1 LNYTYQRNKYL
12 NIFHP
17 FTQNM
22 IVKKVLLI
30 NPNYQREISS
40 LSQIS
45 VGPPLGLAYI
55 AAMLRK
61 DNIKVKIIDSNAEN
75 IGIENILLR
84 VKNEDPDLIGL
95 TSVTPT
101 IKLCCQLSSEIKKI
115 LPDVPIVVGGVHP
128 SLAPNETLKDN
139 PNIDFLIIGEGEYTF
154 PDLIKSLNEK
164 SDLKKVDGLVW
175 KKDRVIVN
183 KKREFINDLDKLP
196 FPARDLL
203 PNEKYKS
210 IEFDNFTTIIAMRG
224 CPASCIYC
232 AVPSFCGKELRKRG
246 VKNVIEE
253 IEDCIQNYGV
263 KSFSFLD
270 DTFTY
275 DVKWVEEFCN
285 KMEEKSLN
293 KKVKWLCLTRVDTI
307 SLPLL
312 KKMKSAGCYKIE
324 LGIESGSPRILKEIG
339 KGITVEQIKEGF
351 EVAKKAG
358 MVTMAFA
365 MVGFPFETEK
375 DILMTKDLIKETDPS
390 FLQVSYATP
399 YPGTSFYEYC
409 KKNNLLATNNYSKY
423 IFLNNSLVL
432 NENGISTKQITKSK
446 RDLERSFYLRFNYM
460 VKSFFYL
467 LKTSENLS
475 LFLNR
480 SLTFLRRI

>member
-1 LNYTYQRNKYL
+1 
-12 NIFHP
+12 
-17 FTQNM
+17 M
-22 IVKKVLLI
+22 VVKKVLLI
-30 NPNYQREISS
+30 NPNYQKEISS

-45 VGPPLGLAYI
+45 IGPPLGLAYI

-75 IGIENILLR
+75 INIKSILSR
-84 VKNEDPDLIGL
+84 IKNGTPDLIGL

-101 IKLCCQLSSEIKKI
+101 IELCDRLSSEIKKI
-115 LPDVPIVVGGVHP
+115 LPNIPIVVGGVHP
-128 SLAPNETLKDN
+128 SLAPHETLEDN
-139 PNIDFLIIGEGEYTF
+139 PNIDFLIMGEGEYTF

-164 SDLKKVDGLVW
+164 RDLKTVDGLVW
-175 KKDRVIVN
+175 KKDGIIIVN
-183 KKREFINDLDKLP
+183 KKREFIKDIDKLP

-203 PNEKYKS
+203 PNKKYKS
-210 IEFDNFTTIIAMRG
+210 IEFNNFTTIIAMRG

-232 AVPSFCGKELRKRG
+232 AVPSFCGKELRKRS
-246 VKNVIEE
+246 VQNVVEE
-253 IEDCIQNYGV
+253 IEDCIQNYGI

-285 KMEEKSLN
+285 KMEEKGLN

-312 KKMKSAGCYKIE
+312 KKMKMAGCYKIE
-324 LGIESGSPRILKEIG
+324 LGIESGSPKILKEIG
-339 KGITVEQIKEGF
+339 KGITIEQIKEGF

-358 MVTMAFA
+358 MVTMAFV
-365 MVGFPFETEK
+365 MLGFPFETEK
-375 DILMTKDLIKETDPS
+375 DILMTKELIKETNPS

-409 KKNNLLATNNYSKY
+409 KKNKLLTTTDYSKY

-432 NENGISTKQITKSK
+432 NENGVSTKQIIELKK
-446 RDLERSFYLRFNYM
+446 DLERSFYLRFDYM

-467 LKTSENLS
+467 LRTSENLS

-480 SLTFLRRI
+480 SLTFLRKI